1 MQDIILKVWT
11 RIWIAALLAVIPL
24 MTFVGCDSE
33 SEDTQPT
40 ATKAS
45 PTIIPPTEPSS
56 ALPVTA
62 EILFTSNQDTRTHRW
77 EIYSMDSQGENITR
91 ITDSDENH
99 FIMGVDPSRRYI
111 VATRGTEEKKRLWLL
126 DLITG
131 EETPLTDAENHAE
144 GRTFSLDGE
153 WVVFWMVPAGGT
165 VADIY
170 KVKRDGTGLT
180 NLTNT
185 PHVNEGDPAWSHRGD
200 KITFCYNDGNP
211 NRFVLKSMDTDG
223 NNVRTIYDPEDSVAT
238 AIFPPGVMDPSW
250 SPDEQKLVCSG
261 ISLEEYTE
269 GGNTHSDLWSINA
282 VTCDLTRLT
291 NTPDIDEFNPLW
303 SPNGSKIAFISWDS
317 GFNNKGFINSLDRW
331 SDICTIDPDGT
342 NRNLIGSRIA
352 PWAAYFNND
361 HVLTWGHNDSAVA
374 YFSWGLIC
382 NSNNAAELSQELW
395 QVGEVKHESPNSM
408 SIGILEPLVRA
419 PLQNGFLG
427 DISLSPK
434 GDKLAFEW
442 TPCDITVSDDGFLGF
457 HIDIDNYDAPNQT
470 IYIIDLPRDDE

>member
-1 MQDIILKVWT
+1 MKSRWIIGIAILCLVITALTFHVYIDEEPQPVIEAVYNLISDGNESDMWTCTDTLTKLTDNNGRYENPVWSPDGTTVAFESDGWIYIADADHGNAHKLVEGFDPAFSPAGDKVMFVMP
-11 RIWIAALLAVIPL
+11 IALDSNLSEHRVNGIEILAV
-24 MTFVGCDSE
+24 DSTGGKVECIAKLE
-33 SEDTQPT
+33 SLTILTHGDSKTPDYLVW
-40 ATKAS
+40 S
-45 PTIIPPTEPSS
+45 PS
-56 ALPVTA
+56 
-62 EILFTSNQDTRTHRW
+62 
-77 EIYSMDSQGENITR
+77 
-91 ITDSDENH
+91 
-99 FIMGVDPSRRYI
+99 
-111 VATRGTEEKKRLWLL
+111 KRFAVL
-126 DLITG
+126 
-131 EETPLTDAENHAE
+131 
-144 GRTFSLDGE
+144 R
-153 WVVFWMVPAGGT
+153 
-165 VADIY
+165 IY
-170 KVKRDGTGLT
+170 KEPISRSSMSYLAIWDIENGTLK
-180 NLTNT
+180 NISSST
-185 PHVNEGDPAWSHRGD
+185 PSWP
-200 KITFCYNDGNP
+200 
-211 NRFVLKSMDTDG
+211 
-223 NNVRTIYDPEDSVAT
+223 
-238 AIFPPGVMDPSW
+238 PSW